1 VTAEREAEA
10 PPRRQGRQAG
20 YPGKL
25 EFGAADQ
32 RLRRALSRL
41 ARDPDPDARLQG
53 ARLAAEAIE
62 VLEALALRAD
72 EASTAAKRAK
82 AGAER
87 LGGKPGRA
95 RGAAPAPRWWWH
107 LSDLDCLRR
116 PDGSVLVPAEVAGS
130 LLQVAVLGLRELVRR
145 DGGAVAPELQRLL
158 YALHDAAEAADAPEV
173 EPAASVASGS
183 ASGSYATVAQAA
195 FSLGCSQGWVRS
207 LARRGL
213 LLASRAGRAWLIDR
227 ASLDAYRHGRTAA

>member
-87 LGGKPGRA
+87 LGRRLDA
-95 RGAAPAPRWWWH
+95 R
-107 LSDLDCLRR
+107 LEQLRCR
-116 PDGSVLVPAEVAGS
+116 GG
-130 LLQVAVLGLRELVRR
+130 
-145 DGGAVAPELQRLL
+145 GGA
-158 YALHDAAEAADAPEV
+158 
-173 EPAASVASGS
+173 
-183 ASGSYATVAQAA
+183 
-195 FSLGCSQGWVRS
+195 
-207 LARRGL
+207 
-213 LLASRAGRAWLIDR
+213 
-227 ASLDAYRHGRTAA
+227 